1 MNSGEGNPPHWLDF
15 YDANIIIM
23 EEKTKQWGGKRE
35 GSGRKKKATAQIGLR
50 VPEDVAN
57 ILASVEGSKTDFI
70 CEAIRFYANMKL

>member
-1 MNSGEGNPPHWLDF
+1 
-15 YDANIIIM
+15 M

-50 VPEDVAN
+50 VPEDIAN